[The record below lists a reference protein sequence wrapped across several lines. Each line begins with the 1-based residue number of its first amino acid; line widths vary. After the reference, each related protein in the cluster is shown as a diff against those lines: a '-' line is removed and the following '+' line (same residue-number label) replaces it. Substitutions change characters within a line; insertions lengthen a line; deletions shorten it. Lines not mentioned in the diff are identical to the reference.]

1 MTGYFAFFADSSPL
15 FNFQHHP
22 SFRILKT
29 DDVPAFSSLVGYVFP
44 EAISP
49 SWKGR
54 WWRSNIEFRSRKALS
69 LFPCCAGRFV
79 TREVVWILSSSMG
92 RSHWNL
98 GIFQAFF
105 VVRYPCQLKR
115 IFFLNWG
122 WFSQKP
128 HRCWTFWSC
137 WSCFMLYQVIA
148 ALRICCRVSGTSC
161 RGNDLI
167 TSVSILEMH
176 VSRNLVNPQI
186 PQLVKFFESR
196 KNI

>member
-1 MTGYFAFFADSSPL
+1 MFRLSILGGICVPGGYLPKLEGKVMTIEYRVSIPQGLEPFPLLCWSLCHPRSGVDPEFFHGKKSLKSRWCSS
-15 FNFQHHP
+15 
-22 SFRILKT
+22 
-29 DDVPAFSSLVGYVFP
+29 
-44 EAISP
+44 
-49 SWKGR
+49 
-54 WWRSNIEFRSRKALS
+54 
-69 LFPCCAGRFV
+69 
-79 TREVVWILSSSMG
+79 
-92 RSHWNL
+92 
-98 GIFQAFF
+98 IFW
-105 VVRYPCQLKR
+105 VRYLCQLKR

-122 WFSQKP
+122 GSA
-128 HRCWTFWSC
+128 RNLTVVGTFWSC

-186 PQLVKFFESR
+186 PQLVNFFESR